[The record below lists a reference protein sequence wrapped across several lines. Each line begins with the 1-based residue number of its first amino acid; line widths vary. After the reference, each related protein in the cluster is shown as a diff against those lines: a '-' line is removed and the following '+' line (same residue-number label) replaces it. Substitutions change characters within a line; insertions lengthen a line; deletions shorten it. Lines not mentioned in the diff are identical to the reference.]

1 MASYHRL
8 TVFEPP
14 FPKKRVGKDN
24 DGGYIICELEG
35 GYDAFISGGICN
47 DTSFEE
53 HFLKENPDLKCI
65 AFDGTTQLQSSDR
78 LKILKKNIGIL
89 DSDTTV
95 NLRKYVTP
103 YSNIFMK
110 IDIEGG
116 ERELFYTLTDEDL
129 LNIKQ
134 LVIEIHDAREVVI
147 PSRLSRTHWLV
158 HFHMNNCCARP
169 RETQP
174 AFLNVEGVRTPMVYE
189 CTYIRKI
196 PNEELK
202 RNTRPI
208 PDPLLDQPNDQDFH
222 DVRIYWPPFV
232 NREV

>member
-35 GYDAFISGGICN
+35 GYDAFISGGVCEE
-47 DTSFEE
+47 TSFEE

-65 AFDGTTQLQSSDR
+65 AFDGSTQLVSTDR
-78 LKILKKNIGIL
+78 IEFVKKNIGIL
-89 DSDTTV
+89 DTDTTV

-110 IDIEGG
+110 MDIEGG
-116 ERELFYTLTDEDL
+116 ESELFYTLADEDL

-134 LVIEIHDAREVVI
+134 LVIEFHSEQEAII
-147 PSRLSRTHWLV
+147 PVRLSQTHWLV
-158 HFHMNNCCARP
+158 HLHVNNCFY
-169 RETQP
+169 TQP
-174 AFLNVEGVRTPMVYE
+174 GNGIRNVNGLNSPTVYE
-189 CTYIRKI
+189 CTYIRKN
-196 PNEELK
+196 PNEDLK
-202 RNTRPI
+202 LNTRPI
-208 PDPLLDQPNDQDFH
+208 PDPLFDQPNSTEFP
-222 DVRIYWPPFV
+222 DVSINWPPFV
-232 NREV
+232 NNVV